1 MSQEAF
7 IQIAAKHFGH
17 CSSSTDLLLLTH
29 RHLEIEAFLN
39 EINPLLGTS
48 VTEEELMELQYLY
61 NEYPFSKLY
70 EYFIDKGKEQKDNN
84 EAEIIH
90 QQEQTSS
97 EFSLLMNELDEYKEQ
112 RNLLLTN
119 DSLKNGCDIELIQ
132 QQILEAIEAAKD
144 AVKES
149 EETKKIKVSIFK
161 GSRDAIE
168 GLQSAVAKLAKSGE
182 MQVSAL
188 TAQLIY
194 MQRLSIVSKKILELG
209 LLGIH
214 ATRTVIAKLDEKLK
228 DPNANLSEIEK
239 QEFNRL
245 LIQLKQNEDFSS
257 RLDKQKEGLIN
268 HDRVLIDHGQK
279 IESLIARVEKLE
291 NNAKS
296 INEES

>member
-7 IQIAAKHFGH
+7 IQIAAKHFGN

-39 EINPLLGTS
+39 EINPLWGTS
-48 VTEEELMELQYLY
+48 VTEKELMELQYLY

-84 EAEIIH
+84 ETEIIL
-90 QQEQTSS
+90 QEEQTSS
-97 EFSLLMNELDEYKEQ
+97 EFSLLMNELDEYKEE
-112 RNLLLTN
+112 RDLLLKN
-119 DSLKNGCDIELIQ
+119 DTLKNNSDIKVIQ

-149 EETKKIKVSIFK
+149 EETKKIKVGIFK
-161 GSRDAIE
+161 GNKDVIE

-182 MQVSAL
+182 TQVSAL

-194 MQRLSIVSKKILELG
+194 MQRLSIVSKKIMELG
-209 LLGIH
+209 FIGIH

-239 QEFNRL
+239 QEFKRL
-245 LIQLKQNEDFSS
+245 LIQLKQNEDISS

-268 HDRVLIDHGQK
+268 QRALK
-279 IESLIARVEKLE
+279 
-291 NNAKS
+291 KS
-296 INEES
+296 R